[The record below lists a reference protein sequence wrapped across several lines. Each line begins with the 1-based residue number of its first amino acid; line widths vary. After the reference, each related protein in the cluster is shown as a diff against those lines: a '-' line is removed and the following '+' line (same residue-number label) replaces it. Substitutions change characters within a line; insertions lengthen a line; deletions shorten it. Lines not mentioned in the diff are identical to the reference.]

1 MKVSDIIVYIM
12 KIVLGDFKK
21 IRSSR
26 FKDIQKNAKSPN
38 LNEVVLRQVVRKR
51 IKSLL
56 KRLKN
61 IGMASEKL
69 YQDTLTATLFKVKS
83 RSKNFCIFC

>member
-26 FKDIQKNAKSPN
+26 FKDIQKNAESPN
-38 LNEVVLRQVVRKR
+38 FEW
-51 IKSLL
+51 SC
-56 KRLKN
+56 
-61 IGMASEKL
+61 
-69 YQDTLTATLFKVKS
+69 T
-83 RSKNFCIFC
+83 